1 MSTPSIPL
9 LTPADDFP
17 DPLPLLDV
25 CDGIVAVSREI
36 TGEMLARAYPKG
48 IFPWYSKP
56 DPVLW
61 WATSPRMVLDVANLK
76 LSRSLKKRLRQAAEG
91 CYDDHGIRRKIEIT
105 LDNDPEAVMNACA
118 APREGQDGTWI
129 SDELKAAYLS
139 LFPDHLHSIEVYI
152 DGKLSGGLYGMAFGR
167 MFYGES
173 MFCKTNDASKMALCA
188 LVAILRNENIP
199 WVDCQQE
206 TEHLASLGAA
216 PVDFE
221 EFAGHLKTYTAREDA
236 DWTAYNDNLCK
247 LFADLLAPAGKASQT
262 ETECRAA
269 EHFGMTGLS
278 DCSYIPGQNER
289 LLVAIPNPGTHF
301 GKRASSILSRLGFRR
316 SGSMNYR
323 PACPGC
329 NACLSYRVPVDLFKP
344 DRSHRRCMTR
354 NEDLYC
360 TILPRQVTDEH
371 YALFDKYLKSRHQGS
386 IMENMTIDDYR
397 MMVMDTTT
405 ETVLLEFRTKE
416 GELKMVAIT
425 DVFDDGL
432 SACYT
437 FFDPDDSKRSLGS
450 FGILTQIFLA
460 RRYGLKWTYLG
471 YWVPQCGN
479 MAYKSR
485 FKPAEV
491 FTDDRWISVE
501 SALK

>member
-1 MSTPSIPL
+1 MSTPTIPFI
-9 LTPADDFP
+9 TPADDFP
-17 DPLPLLDV
+17 DPQPLLGV
-25 CDGIVAVSREI
+25 CDGIVAVSDEI
-36 TGEMLARAYPKG
+36 TGEMLSKAYPKG
-48 IFPWYSKP
+48 IFPWYSRP
-56 DPVLW
+56 EPVLW
-61 WATSPRMVLDVANLK
+61 WATSPRMVLDVGNLK
-76 LSRSLKKRLRQAAEG
+76 ISRSLKKRLRQAEQG
-91 CYDDHGIRRKIEIT
+91 FYDDHGVRRTIEIV

-118 APREGQDGTWI
+118 EPRKGQDGTWI
-129 SDELKAAYLS
+129 SEELKAAYLS
-139 LFPDHLHSIEVYI
+139 LFPDHLHSVEVYI

-173 MFCKTNDASKMALCA
+173 MFRKATDASKMALCA

-206 TEHLASLGAA
+206 TEHLASLGAS
-216 PVDFE
+216 PVPFE
-221 EFAGHLKTYTAREDA
+221 EFSEHIRAYTAEDDA
-236 DWTAYNDNLCK
+236 EWVAYDDNLCK
-247 LFADLLAPAGKASQT
+247 LFPDLLAPAKKAAADI
-262 ETECRAA
+262 ECRAA
-269 EHFGMTGLS
+269 EHFGMTALA

-316 SGSMNYR
+316 SGTMNYR
-323 PACPGC
+323 PACPNC
-329 NACLSYRVPVDLFKP
+329 KACLSYRVPVDLFKP
-344 DRSHRRCMTR
+344 DRSQRRCLDK

-360 TILPRQVTDEH
+360 TILPRQVTEEH

-397 MMVMDTTT
+397 QMVMDTTT
-405 ETVLLEFRTKE
+405 ETVLLEFRTRD
-416 GELKMVAIT
+416 GELKMVAVT
-425 DVFDDGL
+425 DVFDDGI

-437 FFDPDDSKRSLGS
+437 FFDPDEPKRSLGS
-450 FGILTQIFLA
+450 FGVLTQIFLA
-460 RRYGLKWTYLG
+460 RRYGLKWAYLG

-491 FTDDRWISVE
+491 FMDDRWISAE